1 MEGIQRKIENYYIAQ
16 DLFNKKYKNKY
27 KVRIFYDTYFLDIYI
42 DNLLENTYILLK
54 IYCDSIEDLNVEEI
68 LEGYEEYTEIDKE
81 R

>member
-42 DNLLENTYILLK
+42 YNLLENTYILLK